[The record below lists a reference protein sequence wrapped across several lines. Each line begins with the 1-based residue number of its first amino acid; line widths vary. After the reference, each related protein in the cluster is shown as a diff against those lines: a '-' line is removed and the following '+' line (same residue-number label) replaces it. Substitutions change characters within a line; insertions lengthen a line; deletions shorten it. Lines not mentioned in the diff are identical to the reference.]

1 MTIGDIARRTFIQ
14 PKFIQAIDDDNLAI
28 IPDSHRRLFVRE
40 YAKIVGV
47 ESGEILSLLAAFEP
61 PPAPVAAEPAPSRR
75 GRAAGAGSGAAVPPP
90 SPIPSALDEKER
102 KAYGE
107 VMRRLSSGRGMK
119 LSGSNASTWLIG
131 GAFVLLLMIAAYYIF
146 FSDKNAHPDDAA
158 MTPADSAGSPTEIL
172 ARGDGDSAA
181 PTETSVAADDSLTL
195 EGRATAKVWFAIV
208 MDGKR
213 SETGTLDSGAV
224 KLWRAAETFK
234 LSLGNAGGLALTLND
249 SVVGTLGPLRTSIRN
264 QIIDANG
271 VRRTLPGRRSAAST
285 PAAQRRTAQNRQG
298 RTITPADM
306 RTSQPTRP

>member
-14 PKFIQAIDDDNLAI
+14 PKFLQAIDDDNLAI

-61 PPAPVAAEPAPSRR
+61 PPAPVAAEPATSRR
-75 GRAAGAGSGAAVPPP
+75 GRASDAGSGGAVPP
-90 SPIPSALDEKER
+90 SPLPSALDEKER

-158 MTPADSAGSPTEIL
+158 ITPADSAGSPTEIL

-181 PTETSVAADDSLTL
+181 ATGTNVATDDSLTL

-224 KLWRAAETFK
+224 KVWRAAETFK

-249 SVVGTLGPLRTSIRN
+249 SVVGALGPLRTSIRN

-298 RTITPADM
+298 RTITPTDM
-306 RTSQPTRP
+306 RSAQPTRP